1 MIFDVVYAVIVG
13 RIANR
18 KSKITN
24 SKMPI
29 EIEKKYRLS
38 LKDRRGIE
46 KHLRALGSQP
56 KPLEHEENTIY
67 RGGNLGFGLR
77 ALRLRRV
84 NGEAILTFKERIASR
99 SPIKHQ
105 KENETRVESAK
116 ATDAILRG
124 IGFTPAL
131 VYEKR
136 RTRWD
141 VGKAKVVIDE
151 LPYGLFME
159 IEAPVKEIRRVEKL
173 IAAERLPVVFETY
186 PAMTAKI
193 GKKNRKGII
202 EARFALDVRSL
213 TSEVRRQKS
222 AVKRGK

>member
-1 MIFDVVYAVIVG
+1 MRRGGKAAEEF
-13 RIANR
+13 
-18 KSKITN
+18 TLT
-24 SKMPI
+24 MPI
-29 EIEKKYRLS
+29 EIEKKYRLT
-38 LKDRRGIE
+38 LKDRRAIE
-46 KHLRALGSQP
+46 KHLRALGSKP

-67 RGGNLGFGLR
+67 RGGTLGFDLR

-84 NGEAILTFKERIASR
+84 NGEAILTLKERIPTD

-105 KENETRVESAK
+105 NENETRVNNAD

-124 IGFTPAL
+124 IGFEPAL

-141 VGKAKVVIDE
+141 VGRAKVVIDE

-159 IEAPVKEIRRVEKL
+159 IEASEKEIKRVEKL
-173 IAAERLPVVFETY
+173 IDAEKLPAVTETY
-186 PAMTAKI
+186 PAMTAQL

-202 EARFALDVRSL
+202 EARF
-213 TSEVRRQKS
+213 RR
-222 AVKRGK
+222 G

>member
-1 MIFDVVYAVIVG
+1 
-13 RIANR
+13 
-18 KSKITN
+18 
-24 SKMPI
+24 MPI
-29 EIEKKYRLS
+29 EIEKKYRLT
-38 LKDRRGIE
+38 LKDRRAIE
-46 KHLRALGSQP
+46 KRLRETGSKP

-84 NGEAILTFKERIASR
+84 NGEAILTFKERIPTESL
-99 SPIKHQ
+99 IKHQ
-105 KENETRVESAK
+105 HENETGVKDAD

-124 IGFTPAL
+124 IGFVPAL

-151 LPYGLFME
+151 LPYGVFME
-159 IEAPVKEIRRVEKL
+159 IEASEREIKRVEKL
-173 IAAERLPVVFETY
+173 IAAQDLPGVAETY
-186 PAMTAKI
+186 PALTAKL

-202 EARFALDVRSL
+202 EARFKKLISHR
-213 TSEVRRQKS
+213 
-222 AVKRGK
+222 